1 MLPRPPPQ
9 LPLPALRR
17 VFPEAA
23 AGSRR
28 EQLRC
33 SAILCLPLPVPRLPA
48 AAAEQTVS
56 PVQSG
61 AFLGRRCR
69 AAALPAPARGTAPGR
84 GGSACGRRPA
94 WGAEAA
100 VP

>member
-1 MLPRPPPQ
+1 MVLPLLPPQ
-9 LPLPALRR
+9 LLLPSRR

-28 EQLRC
+28 EQLRF
-33 SAILCLPLPVPRLPA
+33 SAILCLPLPVPRLSA
-48 AAAEQTVS
+48 AAAELMVS
-56 PVQSG
+56 PRRSVALPSRRRP
-61 AFLGRRCR
+61 AF
-69 AAALPAPARGTAPGR
+69 ALPARTRGAAPGR
-84 GGSACGRRPA
+84 GGSACGRRRV